1 MPMQRFFLEFQGV
14 SASGHKFWLVR
25 IEGWQMNCERARL
38 IRPSRYW
45 HNHLTNSLL
54 AVLIV
59 GLVLVLPI
67 PCAAQRTT
75 GTLRGQVL
83 DPAGAAVAN
92 AQVTATN
99 QQTGVSIKTATT
111 TAGTYNFPSILPGR
125 YSVTVE
131 MPGFKIRSPPR
142 MTCLC

>member
-1 MPMQRFFLEFQGV
+1 
-14 SASGHKFWLVR
+14 
-25 IEGWQMNCERARL
+25 MNCERARL

-45 HNHLTNSLL
+45 RNHLTNSVL
-54 AVLIV
+54 AVLIA

-83 DPAGAAVAN
+83 DPAGAVVAN
-92 AQVTATN
+92 ANVTATN

-131 MPGFKIRSPPR
+131 MPGFKKSAKNDVPVLADQENVADAQMLSWRSVQPR
-142 MTCLC
+142 KRSR